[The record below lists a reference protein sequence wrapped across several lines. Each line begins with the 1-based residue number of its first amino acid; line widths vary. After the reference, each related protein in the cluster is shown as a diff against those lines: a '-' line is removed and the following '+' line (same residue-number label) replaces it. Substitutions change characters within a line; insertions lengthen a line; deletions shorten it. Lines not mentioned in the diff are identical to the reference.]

1 VQTDNMSYCCATP
14 CRTSCSLPSSWW
26 CCILVCGPQ
35 CLQLRRSRVLET
47 LATYRLLPG
56 AVCSPVLSQ
65 IGQGRCLTSPS
76 DQAYYVQLH
85 APEDDGA
92 RDLTRIHGNGP
103 PRVCMSCIGGYV
115 IGASRA
121 FERKASKMRS
131 HASRGS
137 PALSLL
143 TLWTFY
149 SGTYSLSCFAGL
161 SNSRPR
167 PLHLLPQAASTVLQS
182 GLGSAIP
189 NKVLHV
195 SLLSPRRVGAVWPEQ
210 KQQANSQHTSQAC
223 FMFSF
228 CRQSPRTRCFH
239 SY

>member
-1 VQTDNMSYCCATP
+1 M
-14 CRTSCSLPSSWW
+14 
-26 CCILVCGPQ
+26 
-35 CLQLRRSRVLET
+35 
-47 LATYRLLPG
+47 
-56 AVCSPVLSQ
+56 
-65 IGQGRCLTSPS
+65 
-76 DQAYYVQLH
+76 QLH

-92 RDLTRIHGNGP
+92 RELTRMHGNGP
-103 PRVCMSCIGGYV
+103 PRVRMSCIGGYV

-149 SGTYSLSCFAGL
+149 SGTYSPSCLAGL

-167 PLHLLPQAASTVLQS
+167 PLHLLPQAASTVTQS

-195 SLLSPRRVGAVWPEQ
+195 SLLSPRCVGAGYGLSRNS
-210 KQQANSQHTSQAC
+210 KQTANIPHKLASC
-223 FMFSF
+223 
-228 CRQSPRTRCFH
+228 SPFADNHPVHDAFTAIGCGSSRRR
-239 SY
+239 